1 MDQPAGYLHR
11 GFGRKGKE
19 IMDPDLSCDLARLLR
34 ESVAGTVMTRPEIAG
49 ETIVLERP
57 SPPEEEP
64 RCKVCAR
71 PLPDWHPG
79 MPLICDDHNANRR
92 GPVRNELQRASGS
105 FDEWIQATLWYV
117 AAP

>member
-1 MDQPAGYLHR
+1 MIQQ
-11 GFGRKGKE
+11 E
-19 IMDPDLSCDLARLLR
+19 LARQ
-34 ESVAGTVMTRPEIAG
+34 G
-49 ETIVLERP
+49 IVLERP

-79 MPLICDDHNANRR
+79 MPLICDDHNPNRR
-92 GPVRNELQRASGS
+92 RPLRNEQQRASGS
-105 FDEWIQATLWYV
+105 YDEWIQATLWYV